1 MEVPK
6 MDGLLQSYTNASHQN
21 QFCRK
26 KRTNFFVTFF
36 FLKCYIVERGKNAG
50 GKSGQK
56 GSCRCRISE
65 RGKTDVDNEL
75 FMKLYGAYQKEL
87 YLYLYSLCRNRHQA
101 EDLLHETFLKALLA
115 LPDGHTNMRAW
126 LYMVARNLFY
136 NQQKKKS
143 KEILT
148 EEQNVVPEESTNGE
162 LLENILAEESRRLLY
177 FGGMSQKEIAVI
189 LHITP
194 ENVRVLA
201 YRAKKELKK
210 YLESYEM
217 ENV

>member
-1 MEVPK
+1 M
-6 MDGLLQSYTNASHQN
+6 
-21 QFCRK
+21 
-26 KRTNFFVTFF
+26 
-36 FLKCYIVERGKNAG
+36 
-50 GKSGQK
+50 
-56 GSCRCRISE
+56 
-65 RGKTDVDNEL
+65 DNEL

-148 EEQNVVPEESTNGE
+148 VRNKTLFRKKATNGE

-177 FGGMSQKEIAVI
+177 QATSKAGS
-189 LHITP
+189 
-194 ENVRVLA
+194 
-201 YRAKKELKK
+201 KKA
-210 YLESYEM
+210 
-217 ENV
+217 

>member
-1 MEVPK
+1 M
-6 MDGLLQSYTNASHQN
+6 
-21 QFCRK
+21 
-26 KRTNFFVTFF
+26 
-36 FLKCYIVERGKNAG
+36 
-50 GKSGQK
+50 
-56 GSCRCRISE
+56 
-65 RGKTDVDNEL
+65 DNEL
-75 FMKLYGAYQKEL
+75 F
-87 YLYLYSLCRNRHQA
+87 
-101 EDLLHETFLKALLA
+101 
-115 LPDGHTNMRAW
+115 
-126 LYMVARNLFY
+126 MVARNLFY

-162 LLENILAEESRRLLY
+162 VLENILAEESRRLLYQSIQKLEVRKREIIQMQY

>member
-1 MEVPK
+1 M
-6 MDGLLQSYTNASHQN
+6 
-21 QFCRK
+21 
-26 KRTNFFVTFF
+26 
-36 FLKCYIVERGKNAG
+36 
-50 GKSGQK
+50 
-56 GSCRCRISE
+56 
-65 RGKTDVDNEL
+65 DNEL
-75 FMKLYGAYQKEL
+75 LMKLYGAYQKEL

-143 KEILT
+143 REILM
-148 EEQNVVPEESTNGE
+148 EEQDYFPEKKTDEDLFE
-162 LLENILAEESRRLLY
+162 KILEEENRRMLYQAIRRLEIKKREIIQMQY
-177 FGGMSQKEIAVI
+177 FGGMSQKEIAAV

-210 YLESYEM
+210 YQIKQLKEFLEQEDLI
-217 ENV
+217 

>member
-1 MEVPK
+1 M
-6 MDGLLQSYTNASHQN
+6 
-21 QFCRK
+21 
-26 KRTNFFVTFF
+26 
-36 FLKCYIVERGKNAG
+36 
-50 GKSGQK
+50 
-56 GSCRCRISE
+56 
-65 RGKTDVDNEL
+65 DNER

-126 LYMVARNLFY
+126 LYMVA
-136 NQQKKKS
+136 
-143 KEILT
+143 T

-177 FGGMSQKEIAVI
+177 QSIQKLEVRKREIIQMQYFGGMSQKEIAAI

>member
-1 MEVPK
+1 
-6 MDGLLQSYTNASHQN
+6 MD
-21 QFCRK
+21 K
-26 KRTNFFVTFF
+26 KILEET
-36 FLKCYIVERGKNAG
+36 Y
-50 GKSGQK
+50 QK
-56 GSCRCRISE
+56 
-65 RGKTDVDNEL
+65 
-75 FMKLYGAYQKEL
+75 FQKEL

-101 EDLLHETFLKALLA
+101 KDLLHETFLKALLA

-136 NQQKKKS
+136 NQQKKRS
-143 KEILT
+143 KEILSK
-148 EEQNVVPEESTNGE
+148 EQNVVPEDCEKGD
-162 LLENILAEESRRLLY
+162 LLENILAEESRRMLYRALQNLDLKKREIIQMQY
-177 FGGMSQKEIAVI
+177 FGGMSQKEIAAV

>member
-1 MEVPK
+1 M
-6 MDGLLQSYTNASHQN
+6 
-21 QFCRK
+21 
-26 KRTNFFVTFF
+26 
-36 FLKCYIVERGKNAG
+36 
-50 GKSGQK
+50 
-56 GSCRCRISE
+56 
-65 RGKTDVDNEL
+65 DNEL

-177 FGGMSQKEIAVI
+177 QSIEKF
-189 LHITP
+189 
-194 ENVRVLA
+194 
-201 YRAKKELKK
+201 LKT
-210 YLESYEM
+210 YNLNTHERSASYEKKR
-217 ENV
+217 ENHSSLRVIEPRRFRQGR